1 MSETIGL
8 VTIGQAPRTDVTP
21 HIKSQLPAGIDI
33 TEVGALDRFN
43 STTEIKD
50 VAGPEADQPVY
61 VTRLANGDS
70 VTIDRATT
78 HNLTQERIQDIEND
92 VDSIGLL
99 CTGSF
104 PDLTASVPVLKPS
117 ELLAGWTSSIVATD
131 STVGVLMPKTEQ
143 VDQTYAKWDAYT
155 LETASGSPYDGLDA
169 VTDGARDLGTAPD
182 LVVLD
187 CIGYNEAMKSEVRSI
202 TEAPVLLA
210 QSVLWKTATELL

>member
-1 MSETIGL
+1 MSATLGL

-21 HIKSQLPAGIDI
+21 HIKSHLPTDVDI
-33 TEVGALDRFN
+33 REVGALDRFN

-50 VAGPEADQPVY
+50 VAGPEPGQPVY

-70 VTIDRATT
+70 ITIDRAAA
-78 HNLTQERIQDIEND
+78 HELTQERIRDIEDD
-92 VDSIGLL
+92 VGTIGLL

-104 PDLTASVPVLKPS
+104 PNLGSSVPVLKPS
-117 ELLAGWTSSIVATD
+117 ELLAGWTNSIVAAD
-131 STVGVLMPKTEQ
+131 ATVGVLMPKSEQ
-143 VDQTYAKWDAYT
+143 VNQTHAKWDEYT

-169 VTDGARDLGTAPD
+169 VTAGASELGTTPD

-187 CIGYNEAMKSEVRSI
+187 CIGYNEAMKSAVRST

-210 QSVLWKTATELL
+210 RSVLWKTATELL